1 MRTDIPPKQK
11 LCVFAIMSR
20 LAVQAIDVQGNDNVV
35 VANDLVLGLV
45 NNRNGNHNSKGV
57 NCF

>member
-1 MRTDIPPKQK
+1 MLTDIPPKQK
-11 LCVFAIMSR
+11 ICLFAIMSM
-20 LAVQAIDVQGNDNVV
+20 LGVQAIDAQGNDNVV
-35 VANDLVLGLV
+35 VINDLVLGLV